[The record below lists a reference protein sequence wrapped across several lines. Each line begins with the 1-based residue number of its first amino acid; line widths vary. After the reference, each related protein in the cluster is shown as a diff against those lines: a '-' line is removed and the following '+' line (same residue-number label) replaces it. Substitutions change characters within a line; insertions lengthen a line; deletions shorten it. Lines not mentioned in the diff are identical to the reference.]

1 MQAVDE
7 MGVQNFLESFIRK
20 IAKDEVSK
28 NLQSDVDQD
37 LGKTWTLDEF
47 RKKCCFGKDREW
59 IKLFIFA
66 QFKKE
71 ITIDKP
77 GGWLKPSKGRGSAY
91 GIYALEARK
100 WMQTN
105 RNRIDW
111 DARLPDQEVMK
122 IKLLVLI
129 AVLIVVNGLCQLAK
143 SKWR

>member
-28 NLQSDVDQD
+28 NSQSNVDQD
-37 LGKTWTLDEF
+37 LGETWTLDEF

-59 IKLFIFA
+59 VKLFIFS

-71 ITIDKP
+71 ILIGNK

-91 GIYALEARK
+91 GIYAVEAK
-100 WMQTN
+100 HWMQEN
-105 RNRIDW
+105 RHRIDW
-111 DARLPDQEVMK
+111 DAQLPK
-122 IKLLVLI
+122 
-129 AVLIVVNGLCQLAK
+129 
-143 SKWR
+143 

>member
-28 NLQSDVDQD
+28 NSQSNVDQD
-37 LGKTWTLDEF
+37 LGETWTLDEF

-59 IKLFIFA
+59 VKLFIFS

-71 ITIDKP
+71 ILIGNK

-91 GIYALEARK
+91 C
-100 WMQTN
+100 MF
-105 RNRIDW
+105 
-111 DARLPDQEVMK
+111 
-122 IKLLVLI
+122 
-129 AVLIVVNGLCQLAK
+129 AV
-143 SKWR
+143 